1 MKEEEKCQKIK
12 DHVAKARPWV
22 LPQCLLLL
30 PVVVVVAEHREEKG
44 NFRFTAQF

>member
-12 DHVAKARPWV
+12 DHVAKARPWDWV

-30 PVVVVVAEHREEKG
+30 VVVVSEHREEKG